1 MDAGIS
7 EFYITFTEP
16 FTFNYFTFEAG
27 TGFDRVGFKLEYRMS
42 EDEEWTTLVEKGS
55 EESQIYRLNA
65 EVTVSE
71 LRLTNSVSGT
81 NAKYGQF
88 DFRSMG
94 LAETGGEVYDSLNEA
109 VAACA
114 ADGTVTVSGN
124 CYVDETVAVTKNTT
138 ITGTGTIYANGVD
151 LFDVSGGVSLTFGGE
166 GADLTIDG
174 VDGSRKGVFS
184 SSNETN

>member
-16 FTFNYFTFEAG
+16 LTFNYFTFESG
-27 TGFDRVGFKLEYRMS
+27 TGLPNIRFKIEYR
-42 EDEEWTTLVEKGS
+42 ENAEEEWTTLVEKGS
-55 EESQIYRLNA
+55 EESQIYRLNS
-65 EVTVSE
+65 EITVSE

-94 LAETGGEVYDSLNEA
+94 FAETGGEVYDSLNEA

-114 ADGTVTVSGN
+114 SDGTVTVSGN
-124 CYVDETVAVTKNTT
+124 CYVDETIAVTKNTT
-138 ITGTGTIYANGVD
+138 IIG
-151 LFDVSGGVSLTFGGE
+151 SGN
-166 GADLTIDG
+166 DIRKR
-174 VDGSRKGVFS
+174 SRSV
-184 SSNETN
+184 